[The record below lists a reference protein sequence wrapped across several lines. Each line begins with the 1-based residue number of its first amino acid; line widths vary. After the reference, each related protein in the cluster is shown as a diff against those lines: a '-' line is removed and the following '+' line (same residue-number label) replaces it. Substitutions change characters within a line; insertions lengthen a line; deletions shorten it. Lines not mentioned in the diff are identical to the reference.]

1 MATIKDIARLSG
13 YSIGTVSRVINN
25 HPEVS
30 ETARAAIE
38 KVIRESGFQPNAN
51 ARHLKQT
58 SSSAITVFVKG
69 TQNIFLED
77 ILEKI
82 QIQLRRNDEN
92 ATVIFL
98 DEADNE
104 IEAALRVEK
113 ERRPRGMIF
122 LGGNLDHFRRSFAGL
137 KTPSALVSA
146 DASMIISPLLSSF
159 ATDDHAGSYAAAEEL
174 IRHGHTKIGIIG
186 GHMSYSDE
194 GITSA
199 RLSGAL
205 ACMKDHGIPFDL
217 ERQFVPSR
225 FSMDDGFRAAKKLLR
240 KYPEV
245 TAVFTH
251 SDMIAIGALRAF
263 TDSGR
268 TVPDDISLIGFDGIE
283 YSRYTIPR
291 IATIRQDTEA
301 MAKKSIDDLLMR
313 ISYPRDGVHELIP
326 FEVIGRESIRNIK
339 NS

>member
-25 HPEVS
+25 HHDVS
-30 ETARAAIE
+30 EQARQTIE
-38 KVIRESGFQPNAN
+38 KVIAESGFQPNAN
-51 ARHLKQT
+51 AKHLKQT
-58 SSSAITVFVKG
+58 TSSAITIFVKG
-69 TQNIFLED
+69 TQNVFLED

-82 QIQLRRNDEN
+82 QLQLRNSHET

-104 IEAALRVEK
+104 IEAAKKIET

-122 LGGNLDHFRRSFAGL
+122 LGGNLDHFRKSFSEL
-137 KTPSALVSA
+137 KTPSTLVSA
-146 DASMIISPLLSSF
+146 DASEIESSLLSSF
-159 ATDDHAGSYAAAEEL
+159 ATDDYEGSYAALEL
-174 IRHGHTKIGIIG
+174 LIHNGHTKIGIIG
-186 GHMSYSDE
+186 GHMSYNED

-199 RLSGAL
+199 RLSGAVDCL
-205 ACMKDHGIPFDL
+205 KKHDIEFDL
-217 ERQFVPSR
+217 EKQFVASR
-225 FSMDDGFRAAKKLLR
+225 FSMDDGFRAAKRLLK
-240 KYPEV
+240 KYPDL
-245 TAVFTH
+245 TAVFAH

-263 TDSGR
+263 TDSGLN
-268 TVPDDISLIGFDGIE
+268 VPDDISLIGFDGIE

-313 ISYPRDGVHELIP
+313 ISYQRNGCHEFIP
-326 FEVIGRESIRNIK
+326 FEVISKESIRDIR
-339 NS
+339 

>member
-58 SSSAITVFVKG
+58 SPGAITVFVKG

-82 QIQLRRNDEN
+82 QIQLRLNNES

-104 IEAALRVEK
+104 IEAARKAEK
-113 ERRPRGMIF
+113 DRRPRGMIF
-122 LGGNLDHFRRSFAGL
+122 LGGNLDHFQNSFAEL
-137 KTPSALVSA
+137 KTPAALVSA
-146 DASMIISPLLSSF
+146 DASTIESPLLSSF
-159 ATDDHAGSYAAAEEL
+159 ATDDYAGSYAAAKVL
-174 IRHGHTKIGIIG
+174 IENGHTRIGIIG
-186 GHMSYSDE
+186 GHMSYNEE
-194 GITSA
+194 GVTSP

-205 ACMKDHGIPFDL
+205 ACMKDHGIAFDL
-217 ERQFVPSR
+217 DRQFVPSR
-225 FSMDDGFRAAKKLLR
+225 FSMDDGFRAAKRLLD
-240 KYPEV
+240 KCPDI

-268 TVPDDISLIGFDGIE
+268 NVPEDISLIGFDGIE

-313 ISYPRDGVHELIP
+313 ISYPRKGIHELIP
-326 FEVIGRESIRNIK
+326 FEVIDRESIRCII
-339 NS
+339 